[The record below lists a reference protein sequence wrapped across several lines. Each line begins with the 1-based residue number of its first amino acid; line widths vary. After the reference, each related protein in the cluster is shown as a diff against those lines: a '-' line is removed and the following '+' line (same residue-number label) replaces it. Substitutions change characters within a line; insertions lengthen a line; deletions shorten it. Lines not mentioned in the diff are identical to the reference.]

1 MTVRLPTPR
10 PAWQRSTGV
19 VIVGSGAAGLSAAVH
34 LAAAGVPTVLLT
46 RAGLADSSTDW
57 AQGGLAA
64 VWDATDSAD
73 CHVQDTLVAGAGLCE
88 PAAVRELVDGAP
100 AAIRRLVRL
109 GARFDRDAEGA
120 YDLHLEGGHHA
131 RRILHAGGDASGHEV
146 ERALSAALRR
156 AIGAPGSSVEVL
168 EHLRAVDVLTD
179 PAGRVRGVRVRQD
192 DGTIGD
198 WSAAAVVLASGGIGQ
213 VWPLTTNPTVATGDG
228 IAMAYRAGAT
238 VRDMEFTQ
246 FHPTVLWIDPA
257 RRVPGDRGVLVSEA
271 VRGEG
276 AVIIDQAGRRVMAG
290 LHPLADLAPRDVV
303 SAAMQA
309 HMARTGA
316 DHLLLDGRGFG
327 ERTWS
332 ERFPS
337 ILAMCRERG
346 IDPVTTPI
354 PVRPGAHYLCGGVA
368 ADLDGHTDVPG
379 LYAVGEVAATGVQG
393 ANRLASNS
401 LTEGLVAG
409 DRVGALL
416 ATDWR
421 SGTLRPAASRPSGAT
436 LPPAAPGLA
445 HQGAGRDR
453 PGSPSLAPL
462 VDPAH
467 RDRLR
472 AVMDRGV
479 EVSRTAAAL
488 DGALADLAALPTLE
502 TAGRPGGG
510 VLDDAILDMTN
521 LHTVATLVATA
532 AITRTES
539 RGCHRR
545 ADHPDPVADWQH
557 HLCLALGTDGAPVV
571 TRQPLADASLPTRT
585 LPLEA
590 LA

>member
-1 MTVRLPTPR
+1 MTVRLPTDR
-10 PAWQRSTGV
+10 AAWQRSTGV

-34 LAAAGVPTVLLT
+34 LAAAGVPAVLIT
-46 RAGLADSSTDW
+46 RAGLTDGSTDW

-64 VWDATDSAD
+64 VWDTTDTAES
-73 CHVQDTLVAGAGLCE
+73 HVHDTLVAGAGLCE
-88 PAAVRELVDGAP
+88 THAVRELVEGAP
-100 AAIRRLVRL
+100 GAIRRLVRL
-109 GARFDRDAEGA
+109 GAEFDRDDSGA

-146 ERALSAALRR
+146 ERALAVALGRV
-156 AIGAPGSSVEVL
+156 AGSPGSSVEVM
-168 EHLRAVDVLTD
+168 EHLRALDVLTD
-179 PAGRVRGVRVRQD
+179 PAGRARGVRVRQD

-198 WSAAAVVLASGGIGQ
+198 WLAAAVVLASGGIGQ

-228 IAMAYRAGAT
+228 IAMAYRGGA
-238 VRDMEFTQ
+238 VLRDMEFAQ

-276 AVIIDQAGRRVMAG
+276 AVIIDHEGRRVMAG

-309 HMARTGA
+309 QMTRTGEE
-316 DHLLLDGRGFG
+316 HLFLDARDFG
-327 ERTWS
+327 EQTWA

-337 ILAMCRERG
+337 ILQLCRERG
-346 IDPVTTPI
+346 IDPVTEPI

-368 ADLDGHTDVPG
+368 ADLDGRTSVPG

-416 ATDWR
+416 AAAWR
-421 SGTLRPAASRPSGAT
+421 TGTLTAPAPRT
-436 LPPAAPGLA
+436 TTE
-445 HQGAGRDR
+445 RR
-453 PGSPSLAPL
+453 PGHPAVAALL
-462 VDPAH
+462 DPAH

-472 AVMDRGV
+472 AIMDRGV
-479 EVSRTAAAL
+479 EVSRTEDAL
-488 DGALADLAALPTLE
+488 AGALAALADLPAL
-502 TAGRPGGG
+502 AG
-510 VLDDAILDMTN
+510 VALDDDIVDMTN

-532 AITRTES
+532 AMLRTES

-545 ADHPDPVADWQH
+545 ADHPQPAEDWQH
-557 HLCLALGTDGAPVV
+557 HLCLTLGPDGSPAATV
-571 TRQPLADASLPTRT
+571 QPLGASTAPGHPTT
-585 LPLEA
+585 HLQEA